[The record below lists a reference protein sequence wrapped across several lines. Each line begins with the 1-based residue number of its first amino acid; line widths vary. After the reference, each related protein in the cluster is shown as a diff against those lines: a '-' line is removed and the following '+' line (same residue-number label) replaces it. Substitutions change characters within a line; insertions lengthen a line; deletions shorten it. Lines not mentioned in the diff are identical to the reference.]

1 VLLLGAQA
9 LVALAPRSALRRQFL
24 TASLLV
30 WFVIGTVFAFLFSS
44 AGPAYYARVVSGPD
58 PYAPLFD
65 VLAAV
70 NHARPLLASGG
81 QHALWHA
88 YVTGSN
94 EFGFGISAMPS
105 VHVATAVL
113 LACLGFALSRWA
125 GLILGIGA
133 LLTFLSSVA
142 LGWHYAV
149 DGYVAA
155 LLAVGLWFF
164 AGRLE
169 RLATTGR

>member
-1 VLLLGAQA
+1 LLLGAQV

-30 WFVIGTVFAFLFSS
+30 WFIVGTVAAFLFSS
-44 AGPAYYARVVSGPD
+44 AGPAYYDRVVAGPD
-58 PYAPLFD
+58 PYFPLFHL
-65 VLAAV
+65 LAAV
-70 NHARPLLASGG
+70 DHARPLLASGG
-81 QHALWHA
+81 QHALWRA
-88 YVTGSN
+88 YTTGSN

-113 LACLGFALSRWA
+113 LACFGFSLSAWVGVALG
-125 GLILGIGA
+125 LGA
-133 LLTFLSSVA
+133 VLTFLSSVA

-155 LLAVGLWFF
+155 VLAIGLWFF